1 MINKEA
7 KMIRIAIIGAGAI
20 GSVLGALL
28 NRAGH
33 EVTLIGRPNHVET
46 IHNKGLK
53 IEGLLGTFTAH
64 VAASERLYF
73 RPDLALLAVK
83 TQDVVS
89 ALQSNL
95 DFLTDVPLLT
105 LQNGIQSDELVA
117 SLIPSQQVIS
127 VVVMLNAS
135 YLVPGEVTLA
145 YSGGLVIGRPFG
157 VRDAQVEQVA
167 QILNQ
172 AVPTRVSNNMLG
184 AHWLKLIVNLN
195 NALPALTN
203 HSMSQVYADPYLSN
217 LAIRLMREGMH
228 VTKQAGI
235 QLESLPDVSVA
246 LARLVTLLPVSI
258 AANIIAVK
266 ARRMEK
272 KWPLLSSTLQSIL
285 RNSPTE
291 IDYLNGEIV
300 RIGDQFGI
308 PTPLNAKIVGLVH
321 QVERTRKFFSAD
333 DVRQELSHSHI
344 HVK

>member
-1 MINKEA
+1 
-7 KMIRIAIIGAGAI
+7 MIRIAIIGAGAV
-20 GSVLGALL
+20 GSILGALL

-33 EVTLIGRPNHVET
+33 QVTLIGRPNHVAT
-46 IHNKGLK
+46 IRNNGLK
-53 IEGLLGTFTAH
+53 IDGVLGTFTTQI
-64 VAASERLYF
+64 AANERLDF

-83 TQDVVS
+83 TQDVIS

-117 SLIPSQQVIS
+117 SLIPSQQIIS
-127 VVVMLNAS
+127 VVVMLNSS

-172 AVPTRVSNNMLG
+172 VITTRVSNNIIG
-184 AHWLKLIVNLN
+184 VHWLKLIFNLN

-203 HSMSQVYADPYLSN
+203 CSFAQVYADPYLGK
-217 LAIRLMREGMH
+217 LAIRLMREGMN
-228 VTKQAGI
+228 TAKQAGI
-235 QLESLPDVSVA
+235 HLDSLPDVSVPM
-246 LARLVTLLPVSI
+246 ARLVNLLPVG
-258 AANIIAVK
+258 IAVK
-266 ARRMEK
+266 IGAVKTSRMEK
-272 KWPLLSSTLQSIL
+272 KWQLLSSALQSIL
-285 RNSPTE
+285 RNRPTE

-300 RIGDQFGI
+300 RIGNKFGI
-308 PTPLNAKIVGLVH
+308 PTPLNAKIVELVH

-333 DVRQELSHSHI
+333 DVRQELSRSNI
-344 HVK
+344 NIK

>member
-1 MINKEA
+1 
-7 KMIRIAIIGAGAI
+7 MIRIAIIGAGAI
-20 GSVLGALL
+20 GSILGALL

-33 EVTLIGRPNHVET
+33 EVTLISRPKHVAT
-46 IHNKGLK
+46 IRKNGLK
-53 IEGLLGTFTAH
+53 IEGILGTFTAH
-64 VAASERLYF
+64 VAASERLDF

-83 TQDVVS
+83 TQDVSS

-117 SLIPSQQVIS
+117 SLIPSHQVIS

-172 AVPTRVSNNMLG
+172 AVPTRISNNILG
-184 AHWLKLIVNLN
+184 AHWIKLIVNLN

-203 HSMSQVYADPYLSN
+203 HSLSQVYADPYLSN

-246 LARLVTLLPVSI
+246 LARLVALLPVSI

-266 ARRMEK
+266 TRRMEK

-285 RNSPTE
+285 RSRPTE
-291 IDYLNGEIV
+291 IEYLNGEIV
-300 RIGDQFGI
+300 RLGNQFGI
-308 PTPLNAKIVGLVH
+308 PTPLNAKIVELVH

-333 DVRQELSHSHI
+333 DVRQELSRSLI
-344 HVK
+344 QIE